1 MISKLNGTIEIMSEP
16 LQNPTTIVGDGESQ
30 IRLSELTSTFNK
42 IINRLTAKE
51 KEVSILRHSLTGNE
65 DREDAYKALKKV
77 LNASQEE
84 LYLVKNQLTDRKAQ
98 LELMNLERDQLEKK
112 VIGLENTLKINIEHH
127 RIDKESALTEEKMKH
142 QKMLGSLKNENEV
155 KVKEVSLTTKTQI
168 EFKNNE
174 IQDLKR
180 KLAKLEGDNRQLEKK
195 LSSHQCI
202 SETCKA
208 EKASQKQYYTQA
220 LAELEEELQRA
231 RKRTSSQQDFQQQ
244 ISKKSKKVTFD
255 DNKGDNV
262 PSQTPSPTQVAVA
275 TAKKTILKKDER
287 KSHHKIFVDKFL
299 PKQYNKGDF
308 VQKW

>member
-1 MISKLNGTIEIMSEP
+1 MSEP

-65 DREDAYKALKKV
+65 DREEAYKALKKV

-180 KLAKLEGDNRQLEKK
+180 KLAKLEGDKRQLEKK

-202 SETCKA
+202 SEACKT

-220 LAELEEELQRA
+220 MAELEEELQRA
-231 RKRTSSQQDFQQQ
+231 KKRSSSTQQDFQLHQN
-244 ISKKSKKVTFD
+244 SKRSKKVTFE
-255 DNKGDNV
+255 DNRGDNV
-262 PSQTPSPTQVAVA
+262 VVPAQTSPTQVPVA

-287 KSHHKIFVDKFL
+287 KSNHKLFVDKFL